1 MLSVGHRPSRVNVA
15 IGALS
20 ITAFMCGPVARALE
34 RSPDVAAVLALARG
48 VFEPLPSNMA
58 TPQHPISP
66 KLVKLGRDLFFDP
79 RLSADG
85 TVSCARCHQPALYG
99 SDELPTS
106 LGVDDRANPRH
117 APTVLNA
124 ALQFRVLWRGERSD
138 VEGQAMRAFL
148 GSSSFGNLSESAA
161 IAKVNGIPGY
171 APLFKE
177 AFPGERDPI
186 TLENMGRAIGAY
198 ERTLV
203 TPGPFD
209 AFLKGNTS
217 ALSRAQVM
225 GLRTFVE
232 TGCAACHNGI
242 DVGGTSFRKFGVTEE
257 YWKATGS
264 KTIDKGRFDVTH
276 DPEDL
281 YVFKVPTLRNVA
293 MIPPYFHDGSVA
305 TLPQAV
311 RVMGELQL
319 GKKLTDA
326 QVGSIVSFLGSLT
339 GSLPAN
345 FASAPALPPGP
356 SAQAARHR
364 IVAPDVVSYPGPHAE
379 PRSAT
384 RKRRGNASS
393 T

>member
-1 MLSVGHRPSRVNVA
+1 MLNVA
-15 IGALS
+15 IGVLS
-20 ITAFMCGPVARALE
+20 LATLMYVPVAGALQ
-34 RSPDVAAVLALARG
+34 RSPDVAAVLAMARG
-48 VFEPLPSNMA
+48 IFKPLPLSMGV
-58 TPQHPISP
+58 PQRPISTS
-66 KLVKLGRDLFFDP
+66 LVKLGRDLFFDP

-99 SDELPTS
+99 SDGLATS
-106 LGVDDRANPRH
+106 RGVDDRANPRH

-148 GSSSFGNLSESAA
+148 GSSSFGNASESAV
-161 IAKVNGIPGY
+161 IAKVDRIPGY

-177 AFPGERDPI
+177 AFPGEQHPI

-203 TPGPFD
+203 TPAPFD
-209 AFLKGNTS
+209 AFLKGDAS
-217 ALSRAQVM
+217 ALSRAQLT
-225 GLRTFVE
+225 GLRTFIE
-232 TGCAACHNGI
+232 TGCPACHNGA
-242 DVGGTSFRKFGVTEE
+242 DVGGNSFRKFGITEE

-264 KTIDKGRFDVTH
+264 KTIDKGRFDVTR
-276 DPEDL
+276 DPKDL

-311 RVMGELQL
+311 RIMGLLQL

-326 QVGSIVSFLGSLT
+326 QIASIVSFLGSLT
-339 GSLPAN
+339 GPLPDG
-345 FASAPALPPGP
+345 FASAPALPP
-356 SAQAARHR
+356 AR
-364 IVAPDVVSYPGPHAE
+364 
-379 PRSAT
+379 
-384 RKRRGNASS
+384 
-393 T
+393 